1 MKHGY
6 SFMVFTQPGGRSRK
20 FFLSSRLAK
29 TGAILAAVLLLGFC
43 TMLFYLAG
51 YYRLSRQVD
60 RLEEANRQLMVENSK
75 IEELRERMV
84 ELESVRRRLASMLG
98 VDYAFKDSMP
108 TGPIGGSNE
117 HISSEDEPNSNADR
131 FKPEGKPVEGIIS
144 RGYSE
149 SHPGLDLAAKTQAPV
164 SATAEGI
171 VLDVDYDEVFGN
183 FVLLDHNGDYR
194 TFYAHLSR
202 SIVQKDQW
210 ISRGDTLG
218 FVGSTG
224 KSTGPHLHY
233 EVRREDDRLNP
244 VLYLF

>member
-20 FFLSSRLAK
+20 FFLSRRLAR
-29 TGAILAAVLLLGFC
+29 TGAILSVVLILGFC
-43 TMLFYLAG
+43 AMLFYLVG

-60 RLEEANRQLMVENSK
+60 RMEEANRQLTVENSK
-75 IEELRERMV
+75 INELKERMI
-84 ELESVRRRLASMLG
+84 ELESVRRRLANMLG
-98 VDYAFKDSMP
+98 VDYAFSDSIPPASM
-108 TGPIGGSNE
+108 GGSSE
-117 HISSEDEPNSNADR
+117 PLSSEAEPSSIENR

-149 SHPGLDLAAKTQAPV
+149 NHPGLDLAAKTQAPV

-183 FVLLDHNGDYR
+183 FVLVDHNGDYQ
-194 TFYAHLSR
+194 TFYAHLSK
-202 SIVQKDQW
+202 SIVQPEQW
-210 ISRGDTLG
+210 VSRGDTLG

-233 EVRREDDRLNP
+233 EVRREDDRVNP